1 MPHSKLLLSALAI
14 VGGLL
19 GSARSASAQFQ
30 LEVQSGSSTALV
42 NNGANINVA
51 SNAVGQSQQV
61 NVTVTYN
68 GGGTA
73 TLNTPQLVGSSAFT
87 LTSGSVVSLTA
98 GQFAGYVITF
108 APNSA
113 AQAFAS
119 LTIPFTQT
127 SGASGSISL
136 NFTGSAPSF
145 TLGYAIQ
152 PQGNTVAVSTG
163 GTLTFP
169 PTVVGN
175 STTAILTIENTGSA
189 AGVLNSLTLS
199 GAAFQT
205 KGLPLLPGTIGGG
218 QALQVTIVYT
228 PLAIGTDSGTLQLS
242 LAGQTVNIAVT
253 GSGVSSQLSFQFT
266 EGTQTLPVNGTQV
279 TLPDTQV
286 GGTATVSVTATNNG
300 NAAAAI
306 NAIALGGGGFQLV
319 NLPPLPQTILPGGS
333 IVFTFTFTPVQAGTF
348 TGGLVIGGS
357 TVTITARALG
367 PLYQYSYTTGSST
380 SPISPNGS
388 VFLATAQLGQSSST
402 TFTISNT
409 GTAAG
414 IISGI
419 YIGEA
424 NSPYAITGLPPL
436 PLTIAVN
443 QSVSFAITF
452 SPATVA
458 STNGTL
464 HLDGTAFVLI
474 GAGGAPPALPAYS
487 FTGPQGTLGALQ
499 QPAIGLNLAAPYPL
513 PITGTLTMTVVP
525 DGFTADPAIQ
535 FSSGGKSVAFTIP
548 ANTTAAVFA
557 GGAASIKLQTG
568 STSGAITLTPAFQTA
583 SGVVLTPAAP
593 QTLQL
598 VVPATAPLLIGA
610 QVTAANANG
619 ITLAISGVS
628 NSQTLTQLAFSFTA
642 AAGYTVSGASVTI
655 PLSSVAAAWFESAAA
670 QPFGGQFVATIPFTF
685 SNGSSSSSSSSS
697 GTVANLTIAVAS
709 VSITAANAQGT
720 SAPLVVA
727 LP

>member
-1 MPHSKLLLSALAI
+1 MPHSKLLLSALII

-19 GSARSASAQFQ
+19 GTARSASAQFQ

-42 NNGANINVA
+42 NNGANVNVA
-51 SNAVGQSQQV
+51 ATAVGQSQQV
-61 NVTVTYN
+61 TVTVTYN

-73 TLNTPQLVGSSAFT
+73 TLNSPQLIGSSAFT
-87 LTSGSVVSLTA
+87 LTSGPVANLTA
-98 GQFAGYVITF
+98 GQSAAYIIVFT
-108 APNSA
+108 PTSA
-113 AQAFAS
+113 AQAFTN
-119 LTIPFTQT
+119 LTVPVTQT
-127 SGASGSISL
+127 SGAAGAISL
-136 NFTGSAPSF
+136 NFTGSAPGF
-145 TLGYAIQ
+145 VLGYAIQ
-152 PQGNTVAVSTG
+152 PQGNNVSVSSG

-175 STTAILTIENTGSA
+175 TTTAVLTIANTGSA
-189 AGVLNSLTLS
+189 PGTLNALTLS

-205 KGLPLLPGTIGGG
+205 KGLPLLPGAIGSG
-218 QALQVTIVYT
+218 QALQITLLYT
-228 PLAIGTDSGTLQLS
+228 PQAIGTDSGTLQLS
-242 LAGQTVNIAVT
+242 FPGQTVTIGLS
-253 GSGVSSQLSFQFT
+253 GSGISSQLSFQFT
-266 EGTQTLPVNGTQV
+266 QGTQTLPVNQNQV
-279 TLPDTQV
+279 TLSDTPV
-286 GGTATVSVTATNNG
+286 GGTATVLVTAINNG
-300 NAAAAI
+300 NAAATI

-319 NLPPLPQTILPGGS
+319 NLPPLPETILPGGS

-380 SPISPNGS
+380 NPISPNAS
-388 VFLATAQLGQSSST
+388 MFLATAQLGQSSST
-402 TFTISNT
+402 TFTIANT

-424 NSPYAITGLPPL
+424 NSPFTITGLPPL

-443 QSVSFAITF
+443 QSVSFGITF
-452 SPATVA
+452 APATVA

-474 GAGGAPPALPAYS
+474 GAGGAPPPLPAYS
-487 FTGPQGTLGALQ
+487 FTGPQGSLGPLQ
-499 QPAIGLNLAAPYPL
+499 QPAIGLSLAAPYPL

-525 DGFTADPAIQ
+525 DGFTADPSIQ
-535 FSSGGKSVAFTIP
+535 FSSGGKAVAFTIP
-548 ANTTAAVFA
+548 ANTTAAIFA
-557 GGAASIKLQTG
+557 GGTASIKLQTG
-568 STSGAITLTPAFQTA
+568 STSGTITLTPAFQTP
-583 SGVVLTPAAP
+583 SGLVLTPAAP
-593 QTLQL
+593 QSLQL

-610 QVTAANANG
+610 QVTASAANG

-642 AAGYTVSGASVTI
+642 AAGFTLNGASVTI
-655 PLSSVAAAWFESAAA
+655 PLSTVAAAWFESAAA

-697 GTVANLTIAVAS
+697 GTVANLTIAVSS
-709 VSITAANAQGT
+709 VSIIAVNAQGT
-720 SAPLVVA
+720 SAPLVVS